1 MIKTII
7 LGGGC
12 FWCLEAVFQK
22 IKGIIKVE
30 PGYAGGDLPNPTY
43 EQICSEETGHAETV
57 RLEYDSDKI
66 DLENILDVF
75 FSIHDPTT
83 VNRQGMDVGTQYR
96 SIILW
101 TEPKQKNIIQ
111 EYISKKAKYFKD
123 PIITQLE
130 KLKKFYPA
138 EDYHFDYYKRNK
150 LQSYCQFVILPKIG
164 KIEKDFSDFI
174 K

>member
-1 MIKTII
+1 MVKTII

-12 FWCLEAVFQK
+12 FWCLEAIFQK
-22 IKGIIKVE
+22 IKGVLKVE
-30 PGYAGGDLPNPTY
+30 PGYAGGNLPDPTY
-43 EQICSEETGHAETV
+43 NQVCSGETGHAEAV
-57 RLEYDSDKI
+57 RLEYNPDKI

-83 VNRQGMDVGTQYR
+83 LNKQDMDVGTQYQ

-101 TEPKQKNIIQ
+101 TEPQQKNIVQ
-111 EYISKKAKYFKD
+111 EYLSKITKNYKD

-138 EDYHFDYYKRNK
+138 EDYHFDYYNRNK
-150 LQSYCQFVILPKIG
+150 LQPYCQFVILPKIG
-164 KIEKDFSDFI
+164 KTEKDFSGFI